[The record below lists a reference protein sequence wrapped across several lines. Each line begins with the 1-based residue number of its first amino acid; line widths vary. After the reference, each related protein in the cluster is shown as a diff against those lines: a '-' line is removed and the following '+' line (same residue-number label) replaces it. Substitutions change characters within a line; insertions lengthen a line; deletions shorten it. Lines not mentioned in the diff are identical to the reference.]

1 MIRLQAALRKMEED
15 TGSTFAQ
22 IAEETGYADPSHF
35 QREFRRFVGMT
46 PKQFQAEYFRSNP
59 V

>member
-1 MIRLQAALRKMEED
+1 MEED